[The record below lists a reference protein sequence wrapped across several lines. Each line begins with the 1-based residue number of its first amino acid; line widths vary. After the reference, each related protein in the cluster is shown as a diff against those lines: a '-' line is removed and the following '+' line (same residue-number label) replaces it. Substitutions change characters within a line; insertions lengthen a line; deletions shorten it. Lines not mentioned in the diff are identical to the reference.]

1 MHQQQHKSNY
11 LHQHYTTHA
20 HHQHAEQWSSHHT
33 IWIQFWPDT
42 PANIQPHQVPAKFKN
57 FESSTSLL
65 NSSDHVLARMSVCTH
80 LDIPDTK
87 VSSTVH
93 QHTVAMIFR
102 LVNHLNTHTTI
113 TYHDSIKCELVLTLN
128 CNKLCNDYIRCQL
141 MKLKSSAGQS
151 CYEYNQ
157 QGHQTACCTQHHK
170 LQLLIF
176 YLFNKKMVH
185 EHKWRKK
192 SN

>member
-141 MKLKSSAGQS
+141 MKLKSSASRAMNTISRVIKQHVALNTTNYSCSYFIYLIRKWYRSTNGQ
-151 CYEYNQ
+151 
-157 QGHQTACCTQHHK
+157 
-170 LQLLIF
+170 
-176 YLFNKKMVH
+176 
-185 EHKWRKK
+185 KK